1 MNTSNM
7 SKQQKRIVLLAVL
20 GLLFF
25 YIVYRS
31 NRPPEI
37 AAVVSSADEK
47 FRPIAV
53 ENPALKLELLER
65 LKKLQYQGSHRNIFS
80 SVAPPAVSAVPPPP
94 STPALPVA
102 PAAPSGPAPLV
113 VPATF
118 YGFVTDAQSGMRK
131 AFFLE
136 GENVY
141 VIAVGETLLGRFR
154 LMQIGNSS
162 VELEEIG
169 TGRRATLTMEEPN
182 PA

>member
-1 MNTSNM
+1 M
-7 SKQQKRIVLLAVL
+7 SSKQKRIILLAVL
-20 GLLFF
+20 GVVFL
-25 YIVYRS
+25 YVIYVS
-31 NRPPEI
+31 NRPSEI
-37 AAVVSSADEK
+37 AQVVSSADEK

-80 SVAPPAVSAVPPPP
+80 SVAPPPESAVAPPVIAPPP
-94 STPALPVA
+94 VA
-102 PAAPSGPAPLV
+102 TSLGPSGPAPLV

-118 YGFVTDAQSGMRK
+118 YGFVTDAQTGMRR
-131 AFFLE
+131 AFFIE

-141 VIAVGETLLGRFR
+141 IIAVGEMLLGRYR
-154 LMQIGNSS
+154 LIQIGNSS
-162 VELEEIG
+162 VELEETS

>member
-1 MNTSNM
+1 M
-7 SKQQKRIVLLAVL
+7 SKKQKRITLLAGL
-20 GLLFF
+20 GLVFL
-25 YIVYRS
+25 YIIYIS
-31 NRPPEI
+31 NRPSEI
-37 AAVVSSADEK
+37 AQVVSSADEK

-80 SVAPPAVSAVPPPP
+80 SVAPPPASAVPPPGIAPPPITAP
-94 STPALPVA
+94 SG
-102 PAAPSGPAPLV
+102 PSGPAPLV

-118 YGFVTDAQSGMRK
+118 YGFVTDAQTGMRR
-131 AFFLE
+131 AFFME

-141 VIAVGETLLGRFR
+141 IIAVGEMLLGHYR
-154 LMQIGNSS
+154 LVQIGNSS
-162 VELEEIG
+162 VELEETS

>member
-1 MNTSNM
+1 MSNL
-7 SKQQKRIVLLAVL
+7 SNRQRRIALLTGLA
-20 GLLFF
+20 LLFF

-31 NRPPEI
+31 NRRPEI

-65 LKKLQYQGSHRNIFS
+65 LKKLQYEGSHRNIFS
-80 SVAPPAVSAVPPPP
+80 SIAPPPVSAAPPTAVAPPSIA
-94 STPALPVA
+94 PVV
-102 PAAPSGPAPLV
+102 PSGPAPLV

-118 YGFVTDAQSGMRK
+118 YGFVTDAQSGTRR

-141 VIAVGETLLGRFR
+141 VIAIGETLLGRFR
-154 LMQIGNSS
+154 LVQIGNSS
-162 VELEEIG
+162 VELEEVG

>member
-1 MNTSNM
+1 MSNL
-7 SKQQKRIVLLAVL
+7 SNRQKRIALLAGL
-20 GLLFF
+20 ALLFF

-65 LKKLQYQGSHRNIFS
+65 LKKLQYEGSHRNIFS
-80 SVAPPAVSAVPPPP
+80 SVAPPAISAAPPTAVAPPPI
-94 STPALPVA
+94 APVV
-102 PAAPSGPAPLV
+102 PSGPAPLV

-118 YGFVTDAQSGMRK
+118 YGFVTDAQTGARR

-141 VIAVGETLLGRFR
+141 VIAIGETLLGRFR
-154 LMQIGNSS
+154 LVQIGNSS
-162 VELEEIG
+162 AELEEIG

>member
-1 MNTSNM
+1 M
-7 SKQQKRIVLLAVL
+7 SSRQKQIMLLA
-20 GLLFF
+20 GLVAVFL
-25 YIVYRS
+25 YTIYRS
-31 NRPPEI
+31 NRSPEI
-37 AAVVSSADEK
+37 APVVSSADEK

-65 LKKLQYQGSHRNIFS
+65 LKKLQYEGSHRNIFS
-80 SVAPPAVSAVPPPP
+80 TVAAPPVSAVPPVAAVPP
-94 STPALPVA
+94 QAGPLV
-102 PAAPSGPAPLV
+102 PSGPAPLV

-118 YGFVTDAQSGMRK
+118 YGFVTDSQTGKRR
-131 AFFLE
+131 AFFME

-141 VIAVGETLLGRFR
+141 IVAIGEVLLGRFR
-154 LMQIGNSS
+154 LVQIGNSS

>member
-1 MNTSNM
+1 M
-7 SKQQKRIVLLAVL
+7 SKKQKRITLLAGL
-20 GLLFF
+20 GLVFL
-25 YIVYRS
+25 YIIYIS
-31 NRPPEI
+31 NRPSEI
-37 AAVVSSADEK
+37 AQVVSSADEK

-80 SVAPPAVSAVPPPP
+80 SVAPPSASAVPPPGI
-94 STPALPVA
+94 A
-102 PAAPSGPAPLV
+102 PPPITVPGGPSGPAPLV

-118 YGFVTDAQSGMRK
+118 YGFVTDAQTGMRR
-131 AFFLE
+131 AFFME

-141 VIAVGETLLGRFR
+141 IIAVGEMLLGHYR
-154 LMQIGNSS
+154 LVQIGNSS
-162 VELEEIG
+162 VELEETS

>member
-1 MNTSNM
+1 M
-7 SKQQKRIVLLAVL
+7 SKKQKRITLLAGLGVLLL
-20 GLLFF
+20 
-25 YIVYRS
+25 YIIYVS
-31 NRPPEI
+31 NRPSEI
-37 AAVVSSADEK
+37 AQVVSSADEK

-80 SVAPPAVSAVPPPP
+80 SVAPPPASAVPAPVIAPPP
-94 STPALPVA
+94 IT
-102 PAAPSGPAPLV
+102 AASGPSGSAPLV

-118 YGFVTDAQSGMRK
+118 YGFVTDAQTGMRR
-131 AFFLE
+131 AFFIE

-141 VIAVGETLLGRFR
+141 IIAVGEMLLGHYR
-154 LMQIGNSS
+154 LVQIGNSS
-162 VELEEIG
+162 VELEETS

>member
-1 MNTSNM
+1 M
-7 SKQQKRIVLLAVL
+7 SSKQKRIILLAGLGVL
-20 GLLFF
+20 FL
-25 YIVYRS
+25 YVIYVS
-31 NRPPEI
+31 NRPSEI
-37 AAVVSSADEK
+37 AQVVSSADEK

-80 SVAPPAVSAVPPPP
+80 SVAPPPESAIPPP
-94 STPALPVA
+94 VIA
-102 PAAPSGPAPLV
+102 PPPITAPGGPSGPAPLV

-118 YGFVTDAQSGMRK
+118 YGFVTDAQTGMRR
-131 AFFLE
+131 AFFIE

-141 VIAVGETLLGRFR
+141 IIAVGEMLLGRYR
-154 LMQIGNSS
+154 LIQIGNSS
-162 VELEEIG
+162 VELEETS

>member
-1 MNTSNM
+1 M
-7 SKQQKRIVLLAVL
+7 SSKQKRIILLAGL
-20 GLLFF
+20 GVVFLYVI
-25 YIVYRS
+25 YIS
-31 NRPPEI
+31 NRPSEI
-37 AAVVSSADEK
+37 AQVVSSADEK

-80 SVAPPAVSAVPPPP
+80 SVAPPPESAVPPP
-94 STPALPVA
+94 VIA
-102 PAAPSGPAPLV
+102 PPPITAPGGPSGPAPLV

-118 YGFVTDAQSGMRK
+118 YGFVTDARTGMRR
-131 AFFLE
+131 AFFIE

-141 VIAVGETLLGRFR
+141 IIAVGEMLLGRYR
-154 LMQIGNSS
+154 LIQIGNST
-162 VELEEIG
+162 VELEETS

>member
-1 MNTSNM
+1 MSNL
-7 SKQQKRIVLLAVL
+7 SNRQKQVVLLA
-20 GLLFF
+20 GLAVVFF
-25 YIVYRS
+25 YIIYRS
-31 NRPPEI
+31 NRSPEI
-37 AAVVSSADEK
+37 APVVSSADEK

-65 LKKLQYQGSHRNIFS
+65 LKKLQYEGSHRNIFS
-80 SVAPPAVSAVPPPP
+80 SVAPPPVSAAPPPGAIP
-94 STPALPVA
+94 PPALAPVA
-102 PAAPSGPAPLV
+102 PAGPAPLV

-118 YGFVTDAQSGMRK
+118 YGFVTDAQTGKRR
-131 AFFLE
+131 AFFME

-141 VIAVGETLLGRFR
+141 IIGVGETLLGRYR
-154 LMQIGNSS
+154 LVQIGNSS

>member
-1 MNTSNM
+1 MNTSKM
-7 SKQQKRIVLLAVL
+7 SNRQKRLALLGGLA
-20 GLLFF
+20 LLFF

-53 ENPALKLELLER
+53 ENPALKLQLLER
-65 LKKLQYQGSHRNIFS
+65 LKKLQYEGSHRNIFS
-80 SVAPPAVSAVPPPP
+80 SVAPPPPSAAAPPSVVPPPI
-94 STPALPVA
+94 APVIA
-102 PAAPSGPAPLV
+102 SGPAPLV

-118 YGFVTDAQSGMRK
+118 YGFVTDAQTGTRR

-141 VIAVGETLLGRFR
+141 VIAVGESLLGRFR

>member
-1 MNTSNM
+1 M
-7 SKQQKRIVLLAVL
+7 SKKQKRITLLAGL
-20 GLLFF
+20 GLVFL
-25 YIVYRS
+25 YIIYIS
-31 NRPPEI
+31 NRPSEI
-37 AAVVSSADEK
+37 AQVVSSADEK

-80 SVAPPAVSAVPPPP
+80 SVAPPPASAVPPPGIAPPPITAP
-94 STPALPVA
+94 SG
-102 PAAPSGPAPLV
+102 PSGPAPLV

-118 YGFVTDAQSGMRK
+118 YGFVTDAQTGMRR
-131 AFFLE
+131 AFFME

-141 VIAVGETLLGRFR
+141 IVAVGEMLLGHYR
-154 LMQIGNSS
+154 LVQIGNSS
-162 VELEEIG
+162 VELEDTS

>member
-1 MNTSNM
+1 M
-7 SKQQKRIVLLAVL
+7 SKKQKRITLLAGL
-20 GLLFF
+20 GLVFLSII
-25 YIVYRS
+25 YIS
-31 NRPPEI
+31 NRPSEI
-37 AAVVSSADEK
+37 AQVVSSADEK

-80 SVAPPAVSAVPPPP
+80 SVAPPPASAVPPPGIAPPPITAP
-94 STPALPVA
+94 SG
-102 PAAPSGPAPLV
+102 PSGPAPLV

-118 YGFVTDAQSGMRK
+118 YGFVTDAQTGMRR
-131 AFFLE
+131 AFFME

-141 VIAVGETLLGRFR
+141 IIAVGEMLLGHYR
-154 LMQIGNSS
+154 LVQIGNSS
-162 VELEEIG
+162 VELEETS

>member
-1 MNTSNM
+1 MSN
-7 SKQQKRIVLLAVL
+7 KQKRVALLTGLGVLLL
-20 GLLFF
+20 
-25 YIVYRS
+25 YIVYLS
-31 NRPPEI
+31 NRPSQI
-37 AAVVSSADEK
+37 ATVVSSADEK

-80 SVAPPAVSAVPPPP
+80 SVAPPPASAVPPPGIAPPPITAP
-94 STPALPVA
+94 SG
-102 PAAPSGPAPLV
+102 PSGPAPLV

-118 YGFVTDAQSGMRK
+118 YGFVTDAQTGMRR
-131 AFFLE
+131 AFFME

-141 VIAVGETLLGRFR
+141 IIAVGEMLLGHYR
-154 LMQIGNSS
+154 LVQIGNSS
-162 VELEEIG
+162 VELEETS

>member
-1 MNTSNM
+1 M
-7 SKQQKRIVLLAVL
+7 LAGL
-20 GLLFF
+20 GLVFL
-25 YIVYRS
+25 YIIYIS
-31 NRPPEI
+31 NRPSEI
-37 AAVVSSADEK
+37 AQVVSSADEK

-80 SVAPPAVSAVPPPP
+80 SVAPPPASAVPPPGIAPPPITAP
-94 STPALPVA
+94 SG
-102 PAAPSGPAPLV
+102 PSGPAPLV

-118 YGFVTDAQSGMRK
+118 YGFVTDAQTGMRR
-131 AFFLE
+131 AFFME

-141 VIAVGETLLGRFR
+141 IIAVGEMLLGHYR
-154 LMQIGNSS
+154 LVQNGNSS
-162 VELEEIG
+162 VELEETS

>member
-1 MNTSNM
+1 MSN
-7 SKQQKRIVLLAVL
+7 KQKQITVLAGLGVLLL
-20 GLLFF
+20 
-25 YIVYRS
+25 YIVYLS
-31 NRPPEI
+31 NRPSQI

-80 SVAPPAVSAVPPPP
+80 SVAPPPESAVPPPAIAPPAVMTP
-94 STPALPVA
+94 SG
-102 PAAPSGPAPLV
+102 PSGPAPLV

-118 YGFVTDAQSGMRK
+118 YGFVTDAQTGMRR
-131 AFFLE
+131 AFFME

-141 VIAVGETLLGRFR
+141 IIAVGEMLLGRFR
-154 LMQIGNSS
+154 LIQIGNSS
-162 VELEEIG
+162 VELEETG

>member
-1 MNTSNM
+1 M
-7 SKQQKRIVLLAVL
+7 SSKQKRIILLAGLGVL
-20 GLLFF
+20 FL
-25 YIVYRS
+25 YIIYVS
-31 NRPPEI
+31 NRPSEI
-37 AAVVSSADEK
+37 AQVVSSADEK

-80 SVAPPAVSAVPPPP
+80 SVAPPPVSAVPPPGIAP
-94 STPALPVA
+94 PPITAPVG
-102 PAAPSGPAPLV
+102 PSGPAPLV

-118 YGFVTDAQSGMRK
+118 YGFVTDAQTGMRR
-131 AFFLE
+131 AFFME

-141 VIAVGETLLGRFR
+141 IIAVGEMLLGHYR
-154 LMQIGNSS
+154 LVQIGNSS
-162 VELEEIG
+162 VELEETS

>member
-1 MNTSNM
+1 MSN
-7 SKQQKRIVLLAVL
+7 KQKRITLLAGLGVLLL
-20 GLLFF
+20 
-25 YIVYRS
+25 YIIYVS
-31 NRPPEI
+31 NRPSEI
-37 AAVVSSADEK
+37 AQVVSSADEK

-80 SVAPPAVSAVPPPP
+80 SVAPPPASAVPPPGIAPPPITAP
-94 STPALPVA
+94 SG
-102 PAAPSGPAPLV
+102 PSGPAPLV

-118 YGFVTDAQSGMRK
+118 YGFVTDAQTGMRR
-131 AFFLE
+131 AFFME

-141 VIAVGETLLGRFR
+141 IIAVGEMLLGHYR
-154 LMQIGNSS
+154 LVQIGNSS
-162 VELEEIG
+162 VELEETS

>member
-1 MNTSNM
+1 MSN
-7 SKQQKRIVLLAVL
+7 KQKRITLLAGLGVLLL
-20 GLLFF
+20 
-25 YIVYRS
+25 YIIYVS
-31 NRPPEI
+31 NRPSEI
-37 AAVVSSADEK
+37 AQVVSSADEK

-80 SVAPPAVSAVPPPP
+80 SVAPPPVSAVPAPGIAPPP
-94 STPALPVA
+94 ITLPTG
-102 PAAPSGPAPLV
+102 PSGPAPLV

-118 YGFVTDAQSGMRK
+118 YGFVTDAQTGMRR
-131 AFFLE
+131 AFFME

-141 VIAVGETLLGRFR
+141 IIAVGEMLLGHYR
-154 LMQIGNSS
+154 LVQIGNSS
-162 VELEEIG
+162 VELEETS

>member
-1 MNTSNM
+1 MANLSNR
-7 SKQQKRIVLLAVL
+7 QKRIALLAGL
-20 GLLFF
+20 ALLFF
-25 YIVYRS
+25 YLVYRS

-65 LKKLQYQGSHRNIFS
+65 LKKLQYEGSHRNIFS
-80 SVAPPAVSAVPPPP
+80 SVAPPPVSAAPPSALAPPPI
-94 STPALPVA
+94 A
-102 PAAPSGPAPLV
+102 PIVPSGPAPLV

-118 YGFVTDAQSGMRK
+118 YGFVTDAQTGARR

-141 VIAVGETLLGRFR
+141 VIAIGETLLGRFR
-154 LMQIGNSS
+154 VVQIGNSS
-162 VELEEIG
+162 VELEEVG

>member
-1 MNTSNM
+1 MSN
-7 SKQQKRIVLLAVL
+7 KQKRITLLAGLGVLLL
-20 GLLFF
+20 
-25 YIVYRS
+25 YIIYVS
-31 NRPPEI
+31 NRPSEI
-37 AAVVSSADEK
+37 AQVVSSADEK

-80 SVAPPAVSAVPPPP
+80 SVAPPPESAVPPP
-94 STPALPVA
+94 VIA
-102 PAAPSGPAPLV
+102 PPPITAPGGPSGPAPLV

-118 YGFVTDAQSGMRK
+118 YGFVTDAQTGMRR
-131 AFFLE
+131 AFFTE

-141 VIAVGETLLGRFR
+141 IIAVGEMLLGRYR
-154 LMQIGNSS
+154 LIQIGNSS
-162 VELEEIG
+162 VELEETS